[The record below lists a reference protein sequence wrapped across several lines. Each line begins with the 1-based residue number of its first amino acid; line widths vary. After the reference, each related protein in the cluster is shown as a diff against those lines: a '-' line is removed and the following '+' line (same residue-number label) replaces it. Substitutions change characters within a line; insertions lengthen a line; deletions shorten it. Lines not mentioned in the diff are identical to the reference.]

1 MTNRSEESKVRL
13 KNKIALVTGAAS
25 GIGEST
31 ALIFAREGAKVVV
44 TDVLER
50 EGHAVAG
57 SIVAADGESMFLQLD
72 VAEERQWREVVRET
86 VERYGRLDVL
96 VNNAGISGAVPDR
109 MNTEYF
115 DKLMAVNARGTFLGM
130 KYVIPEMQKAGGGAI
145 VNLSSISGFVGQEF
159 VHMGYNGAKAA
170 IRMMTKSA
178 AVQYAKEGIR
188 VNSVHPGVM
197 PPMRT
202 SVTAADPKLRAKVLE
217 SVPMGRHGHVEEAAY
232 AILFLASDEASYIT
246 GTELVVDGGFLAV

>member
-72 VAEERQWREVVRET
+72 VAEEGQWREVVRET

-130 KYVIPEMQKAGGGAI
+130 KYAIPEMQKAGGGAI

-188 VNSVHPGVM
+188 VNSVHPGMM

-232 AILFLASDEASYIT
+232 AILFLASDEASYIN
-246 GTELVVDGGFLAV
+246 GAVIEVSGGLTV